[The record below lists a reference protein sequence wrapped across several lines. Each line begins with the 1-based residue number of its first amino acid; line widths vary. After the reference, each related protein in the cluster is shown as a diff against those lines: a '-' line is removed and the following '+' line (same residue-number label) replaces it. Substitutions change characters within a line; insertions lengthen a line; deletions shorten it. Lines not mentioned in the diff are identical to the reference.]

1 MRTKSEYLDGSK
13 SSAGTARTKLAY
25 NNQKAILTEELQ
37 LPVFERDPNQPSL
50 AWAPPRPLD
59 PALFAPVSFDR
70 RYSAEWWWVN
80 EEEACALRERQ
91 DREAAPQAAE
101 ALENWRGPQWWE
113 GDYKRAALRHAE
125 SVGEVIDSSCP
136 QTDEVPA

>member
-1 MRTKSEYLDGSK
+1 
-13 SSAGTARTKLAY
+13 LA

-37 LPVFERDPNQPSL
+37 LPVFERDPDQPSL

-91 DREAAPQAAE
+91 DREAAAQAAE
-101 ALENWRGPQWWE
+101 ALEKLPRATVVGRRAWLLGRGLINAPLCATLNLLA
-113 GDYKRAALRHAE
+113 R
-125 SVGEVIDSSCP
+125 
-136 QTDEVPA
+136 